1 MQDEGLRVI
10 GAGFGRTGT
19 YSLKAALDSL
29 GMGPTYHMTEV
40 FAHPEHAPIWQAA
53 AEGEDVDWDALLA
66 GYHAAVDWPAS
77 AFFKQLME
85 HYPDAKVILTVRD
98 PERWHE
104 SGRNTIFPG
113 AEKSDEEQTDEQRAW
128 GAMADTVIWN
138 GIFDGK
144 VLEPEHAIDVFN
156 RHIAMVKATVPPERL
171 LLFEAKDGW
180 EPLCAFLG
188 VPVPDE
194 PYPRLNDTQSFKD
207 SRGLQPQ
214 T

>member
-19 YSLKAALDSL
+19 FSLKAALDSL
-29 GMGPTYHMTEV
+29 GVGPTYHMSEV
-40 FAHPEHAPIWQAA
+40 FAHPEHVPIWQAA
-53 AEGEDVDWDALLA
+53 ADGKPVDWDALFA

-77 AFFKQLME
+77 AFYRQLMDY
-85 HYPDAKVILTVRD
+85 YPEAKVILTLRD

-113 AEKSDEEQTDEQRAW
+113 RETPAEEPTPEQLEWQRMAET
-128 GAMADTVIWN
+128 AMWN

-144 VLEPEHAIDVFN
+144 VWDREHAIDVFN
-156 RHIAMVKATVPPERL
+156 RHAATVKATVPPDRL
-171 LLFEAKDGW
+171 LVFEARGGW

-188 VPVPDE
+188 IPVPDE
-194 PYPRLNDTQSFKD
+194 PYPRLNDTASFQER
-207 SRGLQPQ
+207 RGLSS

>member
-1 MQDEGLRVI
+1 MQHEGLRVI

-19 YSLKAALDSL
+19 FSLKTALDL
-29 GMGPTYHMTEV
+29 VGVGPTYHMSEV
-40 FAHPEHAPIWQAA
+40 FAHPEHVPIWQAA
-53 AEGEDVDWDALLA
+53 ADGKPVDWDALFA

-77 AFFKQLME
+77 AFYRQLMDY
-85 HYPDAKVILTVRD
+85 YPAAKVILTLRD

-104 SGRNTIFPG
+104 SGRNTIFPDREMPTEEPTPEQLEWRRM
-113 AEKSDEEQTDEQRAW
+113 AETAL
-128 GAMADTVIWN
+128 WN

-144 VLEPEHAIDVFN
+144 VWDREHAIDVFN
-156 RHIAMVKATVPPERL
+156 RHAATVKATVPPDRL
-171 LLFEAKDGW
+171 LVFEAGDGW

-194 PYPRLNDTQSFKD
+194 PYPRLNDTASFQER
-207 SRGLQPQ
+207 RGLSS